1 MADGTVNSN
10 ALYLEKMEALTD
22 AISNLTT
29 YVKQGADQA
38 AQDRVQGANAAGVA
52 AASGSSY
59 ALPGAVVPAA
69 GGGWSSASAS
79 ASTPDK
85 LVASSAQQTAQSQLG
100 EINSQSNQGASGPPD
115 GTVPPPPSY
124 GTTPGTSGGSSSGG
138 VSGGN
143 EQEQQAIQALTWQEL
158 GQIGGPLGA
167 LKTRSYAIQ
176 RNLQFAGGLSNG
188 LANKLPG
195 TNAGLSKVGNAL
207 NWAGSGTSTSAQTL
221 QAGIVG
227 ANATIQAM
235 SGWRD
240 MGLQL
245 GYGTQGSQGNAFLG
259 INNPFAQTGATG
271 QGAALKVEEQGL
283 RGRWPGSFGTGLTA
297 DQANAAVDV
306 LAGQGF
312 SDNGYSKTTSSGKP
326 MWSMGGMLHGP
337 DGSTTTS
344 VNGDNYNIAKNLM
357 QPMMAQG
364 MDATDIAQWTPA
376 LRNAGTSIDS
386 LATSLE
392 QIPNA
397 ARGAK
402 MTIDEYNASLL
413 QTAQTEEAMGGT
425 QYGGLQAGLQ
435 FGQMTQG
442 MAPGIMGQL
451 IQNPM
456 VQALAIGQ
464 NGVLPSGV
472 ANLTGG
478 AQNQAVMSTINMLG
492 SAFQNLNRNKY
503 TNIPGVGRVMTQS
516 GTLNEAAQVGQ
527 LLGITTQQ
535 AERMLKQAGSE
546 TQISHLQTE
555 LGQEGSG
562 GRWGTKSTGIYN
574 FLGDGKASDW
584 SHLSAYDRQTATK
597 YWNATGG
604 KQVQSLAQQ
613 GLITPSQLKSIDST
627 HNISQRMADLNHALA
642 SPSQQAAGQQISVK
656 LGLTPAAS
664 RLVKQI
670 GPSST
675 TLKQNSGGA
684 PGNATANSPFG
695 EAVAA
700 NQGGYFSFGGDSEAI
715 GSGAQAGSP

>member
-1 MADGTVNSN
+1 M
-10 ALYLEKMEALTD
+10 
-22 AISNLTT
+22 
-29 YVKQGADQA
+29 
-38 AQDRVQGANAAGVA
+38 
-52 AASGSSY
+52 
-59 ALPGAVVPAA
+59 
-69 GGGWSSASAS
+69 
-79 ASTPDK
+79 
-85 LVASSAQQTAQSQLG
+85 
-100 EINSQSNQGASGPPD
+100 
-115 GTVPPPPSY
+115 
-124 GTTPGTSGGSSSGG
+124 
-138 VSGGN
+138 SGGN

-176 RNLQFAGGLSNG
+176 RNLQFAGS
-188 LANKLPG
+188 LATGIAATSPGGSPVMAAIGNK
-195 TNAGLSKVGNAL
+195 L
-207 NWAGSGTSTSAQTL
+207 NWAGSGKGAGPQTL

-245 GYGTQGSQGNAFLG
+245 GYGTQGSSGNAFLG

-271 QGAALKVEEQGL
+271 QGAALKIEEERL
-283 RGRWPGSFGTGLTA
+283 KGRWPGSFGSGLTS
-297 DQANAAVDV
+297 DQAKAAVDV

-326 MWSMGGMLHGP
+326 MWSMGGMVHGAE
-337 DGSTTTS
+337 GTTTTS
-344 VNGDNYNIAKNLM
+344 VNGDNYNIARNLM

-364 MDATDIAQWTPA
+364 MDATDVAQWSPA
-376 LRNAGTSIDS
+376 LRNASTAIDP
-386 LATSLE
+386 LVTALE

-425 QYGGLQAGLQ
+425 QYGGMQAGLQ

-442 MAPGIMGQL
+442 LAPGIMGQL

-516 GTLNEAAQVGQ
+516 GTLNEAAQIGQ
-527 LLGITTQQ
+527 MLGITTAQ
-535 AERMLKQAGSE
+535 AERMLKQSGSE
-546 TQISHLQTE
+546 TQIASMQSE

-574 FLGDGKASDW
+574 FLGSGKPTDW
-584 SHLSAYDRQTATK
+584 GQLSSYDQKKATT
-597 YWNATGG
+597 YWNNTAG
-604 KQVQSLAQQ
+604 KQVQSLERQ
-613 GLITPSQLKSIDST
+613 GILTPAQLKAIDST
-627 HNISQRMADLNHALA
+627 GNISKRMQELNQALA
-642 SPSQQAAGQQISVK
+642 GPNQQNAGQQISVK
-656 LGLTPAAS
+656 LGLTPAAAKI
-664 RLVKQI
+664 VKQI

-675 TLKQNSGGA
+675 TLKQNSGGT
-684 PGNATANSPFG
+684 PGNATTNSPFG

-700 NQGGYFSFGGDSEAI
+700 NRGGYFSFGGSEAI